1 MVELE
6 IAKLKE
12 QLALAAGRQIVLYQA
27 VLTIIKMLDD
37 SSEDGE
43 TATLTVLGELRTLVG
58 YKEGRVR
65 NSPEYSDLHE
75 SSVLAGMFDG
85 LDQLENGEPSV

>member
-1 MVELE
+1 M
-6 IAKLKE
+6 
-12 QLALAAGRQIVLYQA
+12 
-27 VLTIIKMLDD
+27 KMLDA

-43 TATLTVLGELRTLVG
+43 TATLTVLDELRTLVG
-58 YKEGRVR
+58 YKEGKVR
-65 NSPEYSDLHE
+65 NGPEYSDLHE